1 MLELV
6 YCVQARIRQISNAL
20 KKAELPF
27 GPTQAEPKELETYE
41 FKKDP
46 KDYNV
51 YWDVRKGLIPIV
63 GAAREP
69 GVLPDHHPVILYGRR
84 RIIIFFVAPHHS
96 SSSFMESVDFL
107 NSEYGV
113 PSSVLI

>member
-1 MLELV
+1 MTAYDIWDV
-6 YCVQARIRQISNAL
+6 VSKSVFTQKRIRQISNAL
-20 KKAELPF
+20 KKAGLPF
-27 GPTQAEPKELETYE
+27 GPTAAEPVELESYE

-69 GVLPDHHPVILYGRR
+69 GE
-84 RIIIFFVAPHHS
+84 S
-96 SSSFMESVDFL
+96 SNL
-107 NSEYGV
+107 R
-113 PSSVLI
+113 P